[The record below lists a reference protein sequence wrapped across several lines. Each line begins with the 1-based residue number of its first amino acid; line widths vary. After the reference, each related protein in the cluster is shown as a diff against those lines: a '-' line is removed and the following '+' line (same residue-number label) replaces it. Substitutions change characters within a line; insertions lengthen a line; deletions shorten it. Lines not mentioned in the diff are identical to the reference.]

1 MSADGGQ
8 ATLSD
13 LKEGAAGGCYVDR
26 CVARRNGDDVV
37 RSAEGHA
44 GGAGLLDQI
53 KARIRA
59 EIFAALDDQDVPKP
73 KLSNEN
79 LIINELIREYFEY
92 NGYRHAL
99 FGFLTRLEA
108 FSLDEGRACE
118 DAANSGQP
126 AEKPFDR
133 QFLSSELNV
142 TEDPRFTH
150 VPLLY
155 SIAASLQQKRNQ
167 EQQRERDFDV
177 ELQIDQFAHDNHESI
192 RPCINLAMISAL
204 AWVPKGASR
213 RIPEKLKLTDDEVK
227 MLREAATEEEEEE
240 QSAMEAAM
248 AEEDAEQQNQD
259 EKDNNGGAGA
269 VEEEEDDETA
279 DQPDEEGNVAMED
292 DEDEQDDELEMDKD
306 DVEIRPTDSVILVT
320 NTEEDFSNLE
330 VQVYDDENGA
340 LYVHHEINLPAFPLC
355 MAWMDCAPVPLNP
368 TTGPVDG
375 SFVAVGTFKPG
386 IEIWDLNVL
395 DDLRDVAM
403 PKISKRRKNRKT
415 ALKPGSHQDAVM
427 SLDWNSSH
435 RNMLAS
441 GSGDSTVK
449 VWDITTQKCL
459 YTMAHHSNKVQSV
472 RWNPAETTVLAS
484 ASFDRTLVVLDGRQP
499 DAFSK
504 FQLSA
509 EVESIAWA
517 PHNPSTI
524 VASSEDGVVVGFD
537 VRMNGSAPLFRFDA
551 HAGAVSAISFSAQV
565 PGLLATA
572 GVDKTVKLWDLKDN
586 APVCVTSKE
595 MNVGELF
602 TLSFYQDSPFML
614 GVGGSKGV
622 LALWDTSENEG
633 VERRFGSRRYFGSFR
648 SPYQLGEELALEEER
663 EKQQQGKKKSGKGKK
678 GKKN

>member
-1 MSADGGQ
+1 
-8 ATLSD
+8 
-13 LKEGAAGGCYVDR
+13 
-26 CVARRNGDDVV
+26 
-37 RSAEGHA
+37 
-44 GGAGLLDQI
+44 
-53 KARIRA
+53 
-59 EIFAALDDQDVPKP
+59 
-73 KLSNEN
+73 
-79 LIINELIREYFEY
+79 
-92 NGYRHAL
+92 
-99 FGFLTRLEA
+99 
-108 FSLDEGRACE
+108 
-118 DAANSGQP
+118 
-126 AEKPFDR
+126 
-133 QFLSSELNV
+133 
-142 TEDPRFTH
+142 
-150 VPLLY
+150 
-155 SIAASLQQKRNQ
+155 
-167 EQQRERDFDV
+167 
-177 ELQIDQFAHDNHESI
+177 
-192 RPCINLAMISAL
+192 MISAL

-213 RIPEKLKLTDDEVK
+213 RMPEKLKLTENEMQ
-227 MLREAATEEEEEE
+227 MLREAATEEAAEERD
-240 QSAMEAAM
+240 AMEVAM
-248 AEEDAEQQNQD
+248 AAQDAEAQEAQDETAQDADGLPASFKMDEYDEEDDDAAINSYLG
-259 EKDNNGGAGA
+259 GGAGA
-269 VEEEEDDETA
+269 IEEEEEEDPE
-279 DQPDEEGNVAMED
+279 QDEEAQDDVAMQD
-292 DEDEQDDELEMDKD
+292 DEQDDQDDEIEMDKED
-306 DVEIRPTDSVILVT
+306 LEIRPTDGVVLVA

-330 VQVYDDENGA
+330 VQVYDDETGA

-375 SFVAVGTFKPG
+375 SFVAVGTFKSG

-395 DDLRDVAM
+395 DVLEPSATLGGEQDEDLRDVAM
-403 PKISKRRKNRKT
+403 PKMSKRRKNRKT
-415 ALKPGSHQDAVM
+415 ALKPGSHLDAVM

-441 GSGDSTVK
+441 GSADSTVK

-484 ASFDRTLVVLDGRQP
+484 ASFDRNIVVLDGRQP

-509 EVESIAWA
+509 EVESLAWA

-586 APVCVTSKE
+586 TPLCVTSKE

-602 TLSFYQDSPFML
+602 TLSFYQDSPFLL

-633 VERRFGSRRYFGSFR
+633 VERRFSSRVQGAATATSIDISSSFR
-648 SPYQLGEELALEEER
+648 SPFQLGEELALEEER
-663 EKQQQGKKKSGKGKK
+663 EKQQGKKKAGKGKK

>member
-1 MSADGGQ
+1 
-8 ATLSD
+8 
-13 LKEGAAGGCYVDR
+13 
-26 CVARRNGDDVV
+26 
-37 RSAEGHA
+37 
-44 GGAGLLDQI
+44 
-53 KARIRA
+53 
-59 EIFAALDDQDVPKP
+59 
-73 KLSNEN
+73 
-79 LIINELIREYFEY
+79 
-92 NGYRHAL
+92 
-99 FGFLTRLEA
+99 
-108 FSLDEGRACE
+108 
-118 DAANSGQP
+118 
-126 AEKPFDR
+126 
-133 QFLSSELNV
+133 
-142 TEDPRFTH
+142 
-150 VPLLY
+150 
-155 SIAASLQQKRNQ
+155 
-167 EQQRERDFDV
+167 
-177 ELQIDQFAHDNHESI
+177 
-192 RPCINLAMISAL
+192 MISAL

-213 RIPEKLKLTDDEVK
+213 RMPEKLKLTENEMQ
-227 MLREAATEEEEEE
+227 MLREAATEEEAEE
-240 QSAMEAAM
+240 QEFMEAAM
-248 AEEDAEQQNQD
+248 AEEEDEAEEQQSQ
-259 EKDNNGGAGA
+259 EKDSDGLPASFKMD
-269 VEEEEDDETA
+269 EYDEEDDDAAINNYIGKSGAIEEGMDEDEDEDA
-279 DQPDEEGNVAMED
+279 DDEGNVAMVD
-292 DEDEQDDELEMDKD
+292 DEDDQDDELEMDKD

-320 NTEEDFSNLE
+320 NTEEDFSSLE
-330 VQVYDDENGA
+330 VQVYDEENGA

-355 MAWMDCAPVPLNP
+355 MAWMDCAPVPLDP

-395 DDLRDVAM
+395 DVLEPAATLGGEQDEDLRDVAM

-441 GSGDSTVK
+441 GSADSTVK

-484 ASFDRTLVVLDGRQP
+484 ASFDRSIVVLDGRQP

-504 FQLSA
+504 FQLSG
-509 EVESIAWA
+509 EVESLAWA

-524 VASSEDGVVVGFD
+524 VASSEDGVVVGYD

-572 GVDKTVKLWDLKDN
+572 GVDKTVKLWDVKDN

-614 GVGGSKGV
+614 GVGGSKGT

-633 VERRFGSRRYFGSFR
+633 VERRFGSRVQGATTTASTDISSSFR

-663 EKQQQGKKKSGKGKK
+663 EKQQQQQQGKKSKGKSKGKK
-678 GKKN
+678 HK

>member
-1 MSADGGQ
+1 MKWLILCSLHQILRASAPTSQKRFTGHSSADVQ
-8 ATLSD
+8 
-13 LKEGAAGGCYVDR
+13 
-26 CVARRNGDDVV
+26 
-37 RSAEGHA
+37 
-44 GGAGLLDQI
+44 
-53 KARIRA
+53 
-59 EIFAALDDQDVPKP
+59 
-73 KLSNEN
+73 
-79 LIINELIREYFEY
+79 
-92 NGYRHAL
+92 
-99 FGFLTRLEA
+99 
-108 FSLDEGRACE
+108 
-118 DAANSGQP
+118 
-126 AEKPFDR
+126 
-133 QFLSSELNV
+133 
-142 TEDPRFTH
+142 
-150 VPLLY
+150 
-155 SIAASLQQKRNQ
+155 
-167 EQQRERDFDV
+167 
-177 ELQIDQFAHDNHESI
+177 
-192 RPCINLAMISAL
+192 CINQAAMISAL

-213 RIPEKLKLTDDEVK
+213 RMPDKLKLTDDEVK
-227 MLREAATEEEEEE
+227 MLHEAAEEEQEEE

-248 AEEDAEQQNQD
+248 AEEDAEAEPEQQEQEMGSDGLPVSFKMD
-259 EKDNNGGAGA
+259 EYDEEDDDAAINSYIGNGAGA
-269 VEEEEDDETA
+269 IEEEQEQEVADD
-279 DQPDEEGNVAMED
+279 EGNVAMED
-292 DEDEQDDELEMDKD
+292 EEDEQDDELEMDKD
-306 DVEIRPTDSVILVT
+306 DVEIRPTDSVILVA

-355 MAWMDCAPVPLNP
+355 MAWMDCAPVPLDP

-395 DDLRDVAM
+395 DVLEPTATLGGENDEDLRDVAM

-441 GSGDSTVK
+441 GSADSTVK
-449 VWDITTQKCL
+449 VWDVTTQKCL

-484 ASFDRTLVVLDGRQP
+484 ASFDRTIVVLDGRQP

-537 VRMNGSAPLFRFDA
+537 VRMNGADPLFRFDA

-595 MNVGELF
+595 MNVVRKLCWC
-602 TLSFYQDSPFML
+602 S
-614 GVGGSKGV
+614 
-622 LALWDTSENEG
+622 
-633 VERRFGSRRYFGSFR
+633 
-648 SPYQLGEELALEEER
+648 
-663 EKQQQGKKKSGKGKK
+663 
-678 GKKN
+678 

>member
-13 LKEGAAGGCYVDR
+13 LKEVLKDTLAARG
-26 CVARRNGDDVV
+26 
-37 RSAEGHA
+37 S
-44 GGAGLLDQI
+44 LDQI

-99 FGFLTRLEA
+99 
-108 FSLDEGRACE
+108 S
-118 DAANSGQP
+118 
-126 AEKPFDR
+126 
-133 QFLSSELNV
+133 
-142 TEDPRFTH
+142 
-150 VPLLY
+150 
-155 SIAASLQQKRNQ
+155 
-167 EQQRERDFDV
+167 
-177 ELQIDQFAHDNHESI
+177 SI

-248 AEEDAEQQNQD
+248 AEEDVEQQNQD
-259 EKDNNGGAGA
+259 EKDNNGLPASFKMDEYDEEDDDAAINSYLGGGAGA
-269 VEEEEDDETA
+269 
-279 DQPDEEGNVAMED
+279 EGNVAMED

-306 DVEIRPTDSVILVT
+306 DRHSSA

-368 TTGPVDG
+368 TTDRWTAALSPW
-375 SFVAVGTFKPG
+375 
-386 IEIWDLNVL
+386 IWDLNVL
-395 DDLRDVAM
+395 DVLEPSATLGGEQDEDLHLEATEE
-403 PKISKRRKNRKT
+403 PKT

-633 VERRFGSRRYFGSFR
+633 SCHDYSSDISASFR

>member
-1 MSADGGQ
+1 
-8 ATLSD
+8 
-13 LKEGAAGGCYVDR
+13 
-26 CVARRNGDDVV
+26 
-37 RSAEGHA
+37 
-44 GGAGLLDQI
+44 
-53 KARIRA
+53 
-59 EIFAALDDQDVPKP
+59 
-73 KLSNEN
+73 
-79 LIINELIREYFEY
+79 
-92 NGYRHAL
+92 
-99 FGFLTRLEA
+99 
-108 FSLDEGRACE
+108 
-118 DAANSGQP
+118 
-126 AEKPFDR
+126 
-133 QFLSSELNV
+133 
-142 TEDPRFTH
+142 
-150 VPLLY
+150 
-155 SIAASLQQKRNQ
+155 
-167 EQQRERDFDV
+167 
-177 ELQIDQFAHDNHESI
+177 
-192 RPCINLAMISAL
+192 
-204 AWVPKGASR
+204 
-213 RIPEKLKLTDDEVK
+213 
-227 MLREAATEEEEEE
+227 
-240 QSAMEAAM
+240 M
-248 AEEDAEQQNQD
+248 AEEDAEQQISANQD
-259 EKDNNGGAGA
+259 EKDSNGLPASFKMDDYDDEDDDAAINNYLSGGAGA
-269 VEEEEDDETA
+269 VEEDEEEDEMT

-292 DEDEQDDELEMDKD
+292 DEDDQDDELEMDKD
-306 DVEIRPTDSVILVT
+306 DLEIRSTDSVILVA

-330 VQVYDDENGA
+330 VQVYDEENGA

-355 MAWMDCAPVPLNP
+355 MAWMDCAPVPLDP

-375 SFVAVGTFKPG
+375 SFVAVGTFKSG

-395 DDLRDVAM
+395 DVLEPSATLGGEQDEDLRDVAM

-427 SLDWNSSH
+427 SLDWNNSH

-441 GSGDSTVK
+441 GSADSTVK

-459 YTMAHHSNKVQSV
+459 YTMAHHSSKVQSV

-484 ASFDRTLVVLDGRQP
+484 ASFDRTIVVLDGRQP

-504 FQLSA
+504 FQLSG

-586 APVCVTSKE
+586 APLCVTSKE
-595 MNVGELF
+595 MNVVRRNIAPGELF

-633 VERRFGSRRYFGSFR
+633 VERRFGSRLQGAATTASSDISASFR
-648 SPYQLGEELALEEER
+648 SPFQLGEELALEDER
-663 EKQQQGKKKSGKGKK
+663 EKQQQQGKKKSGKGKK

>member
-1 MSADGGQ
+1 
-8 ATLSD
+8 
-13 LKEGAAGGCYVDR
+13 
-26 CVARRNGDDVV
+26 
-37 RSAEGHA
+37 
-44 GGAGLLDQI
+44 
-53 KARIRA
+53 
-59 EIFAALDDQDVPKP
+59 
-73 KLSNEN
+73 
-79 LIINELIREYFEY
+79 
-92 NGYRHAL
+92 
-99 FGFLTRLEA
+99 
-108 FSLDEGRACE
+108 
-118 DAANSGQP
+118 
-126 AEKPFDR
+126 
-133 QFLSSELNV
+133 
-142 TEDPRFTH
+142 
-150 VPLLY
+150 
-155 SIAASLQQKRNQ
+155 
-167 EQQRERDFDV
+167 
-177 ELQIDQFAHDNHESI
+177 
-192 RPCINLAMISAL
+192 MISAL

-227 MLREAATEEEEEE
+227 MMREAATEEEVEE

-248 AEEDAEQQNQD
+248 AEEDAEQQISANQD
-259 EKDNNGGAGA
+259 EKDSNGLPASFKMDDYDDEDDDAAINNYLSGGAGA
-269 VEEEEDDETA
+269 VEEDEEEDEMT

-292 DEDEQDDELEMDKD
+292 DEDDQDDELEMDKD
-306 DVEIRPTDSVILVT
+306 DLEIRSTDSVILVA

-330 VQVYDDENGA
+330 VQVYDEENGA

-355 MAWMDCAPVPLNP
+355 MAWMDCAPVPLDP

-375 SFVAVGTFKPG
+375 SFVAVGTFKSG

-395 DDLRDVAM
+395 DVLEPSATLGGEQDEDLRDVAM

-427 SLDWNSSH
+427 SLDWNNSH

-441 GSGDSTVK
+441 GSADSTVK

-459 YTMAHHSNKVQSV
+459 YTMAHHSSKVQSV

-484 ASFDRTLVVLDGRQP
+484 ASFDRTIVVLDGRQP

-504 FQLSA
+504 FQLSG

-586 APVCVTSKE
+586 APLCVTSKE

-633 VERRFGSRRYFGSFR
+633 VERRFGSRVQGAATTASSDISASFR
-648 SPYQLGEELALEEER
+648 SPFQLGEELALEDER
-663 EKQQQGKKKSGKGKK
+663 EKQQQQGKKKSGKGKK